1 MQRVTGQ
8 KCENPVDVAGFRI
21 HGWTAGALA
30 CAQSIL
36 RGTGTLACA
45 PCLLVA
51 SCQLLAAFSSYKQNT
66 NILYTILSRF
76 QYKSATLCR
85 HRGCSCASDRAK
97 SKKYTNGGPSQALG
111 RPKKSAPGGR
121 VAKLA
126 HL

>member
-21 HGWTAGALA
+21 HVWTAGALA

-51 SCQLLAAFSSYKQNT
+51 SCQLLAALFSRYKQNT
-66 NILYTILSRF
+66 KTDYHHFRPLQHKICDPLPNHDSDLTKLRTNLTHT
-76 QYKSATLCR
+76 KREGCTLR
-85 HRGCSCASDRAK
+85 S
-97 SKKYTNGGPSQALG
+97 
-111 RPKKSAPGGR
+111 
-121 VAKLA
+121 
-126 HL
+126 